1 MQVYL
6 DKNGYVL
13 SYAIIGTLSDGIE
26 VEELKDLR
34 HFQENYQ
41 AYKVVDN
48 QLVFDSAYAAI
59 RKISEKQ
66 QELRERREAECFSI
80 INRGQLWYDS
90 LTPQQR
96 AELQQWYD
104 AWLEVTET
112 LQPPETPDWLH

>member
-66 QELRERREAECFSI
+66 HELRERREAECFSI

>member
-6 DKNGYVL
+6 DKDGYVI
-13 SYAIIGTLSDGIE
+13 SYAIIGTLVDGIE

-66 QELRERREAECFSI
+66 QELRERRETECFSI

-96 AELQQWYD
+96 TELRDWYN
-104 AWLEVTET
+104 AWLNVTET
-112 LQPPETPDWLH
+112 LVVPEKPAWL